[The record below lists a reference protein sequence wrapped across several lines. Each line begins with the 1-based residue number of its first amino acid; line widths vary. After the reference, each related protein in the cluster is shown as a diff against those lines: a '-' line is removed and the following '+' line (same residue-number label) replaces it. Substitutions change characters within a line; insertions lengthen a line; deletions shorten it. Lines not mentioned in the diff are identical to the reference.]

1 MATTEFIAAIELG
14 SSKLAGM
21 IGRKDSNG
29 NLNVL
34 AYAEENSSSFI
45 RKGIIYNMDKAVSGL
60 IAITNKLETTIGGSI
75 AKVYIGI
82 GGQSFHSEKNTICRD
97 LEDNTSITEEI
108 VDSIGDENR
117 DLHLS
122 NLTIL
127 DVIPQEYH
135 VDSMR
140 HLDPIGILGNHIEGR
155 FLNIVARS
163 IIIKNIKQCFKQAD
177 IEIFE
182 DPFINPLITADYVLS
197 DNERRA
203 GCVLVDFGADITSV
217 AVYRKHLLRYF
228 SVIPLGSSNI
238 TRDLMSLNI
247 EEDEAEELKIQYGN
261 ALFEELKDGEEDKMI
276 VLRDEENKVPISKI
290 NDIVQARTEEIIL
303 NVYEQIKCSGYDA
316 ILGAGVIFTG
326 GGSNLR
332 NLKEAFLKL
341 SKQPYKIRIAHNLY
355 NQTIMGVVIPDDGS
369 QNALLA
375 MLLKGT
381 QNCCKKEIVIP
392 PVTPTIKESVE
403 TVETVEK
410 PVPSEPIKTF
420 FTTDD
425 VSSDQTYPID
435 REKEEREAAEER
447 KRKEEEAAKRQ
458 REREEEQRKKE
469 EEREKKEEERKK
481 KEEEKEKERAQK
493 LQQKLEAKKNRRE
506 NPFFKKLKDLSQT
519 IFSDEEMDGKN
530 DKDDKDKN
538 EQL

>member
-1 MATTEFIAAIELG
+1 
-14 SSKLAGM
+14 
-21 IGRKDSNG
+21 
-29 NLNVL
+29 
-34 AYAEENSSSFI
+34 
-45 RKGIIYNMDKAVSGL
+45 
-60 IAITNKLETTIGGSI
+60 LETTVGGTI

-82 GGQSFHSEKNTICRD
+82 GGQSFHSEKNIICRD

-135 VDSMR
+135 INSMR
-140 HLDPIGILGNHIEGR
+140 LLDPIGNLGNHIEGH
-155 FLNIVARS
+155 FVNIVARS
-163 IIIKNIKQCFKQAD
+163 IIIKNIRQCFKQAD

-203 GCVLVDFGADITSV
+203 GCVLVDFGADVTSV
-217 AVYRKHLLRYF
+217 AIYRKQLLRFF

-303 NVYEQIKCSGYDA
+303 NVYEQIKSSGYDA
-316 ILGAGVIFTG
+316 VLGAGVIFTG

-341 SKQPYKIRIAHNLY
+341 SKQHYKIRIAHNVY

-369 QNALLA
+369 QNALLG
-375 MLLKGT
+375 MLLKGK

-392 PVTPTIKESVE
+392 PVTPIIKEPVEIVE
-403 TVETVEK
+403 T
-410 PVPSEPIKTF
+410 PVSSEPIETS

-425 VSSDQTYPID
+425 VIFNHTYPID
-435 REKEEREAAEER
+435 REEEEKKAAEER
-447 KRKEEEAAKRQ
+447 KRQEEEAAKRQ
-458 REREEEQRKKE
+458 KAREEEQRKKE
-469 EEREKKEEERKK
+469 EERKKKEEERKR
-481 KEEEKEKERAQK
+481 KEEEKEKERAQEK
-493 LQQKLEAKKNRRE
+493 QRKQEEKKNRRE
-506 NPFFKKLKDLSQT
+506 NRFLKTLKELSQT
-519 IFSDEEMDGKN
+519 IFTDEEMDGKN
-530 DKDDKDKN
+530 DKDDKDDKDKN